1 MINAEGHF
9 SKNQA
14 PQYIKTFKT
23 RLEQYIE
30 TFKTHLEQLTQGK
43 DVKQDISTEFL
54 NNNPLKEDEFT
65 ELSIDGKN
73 ILHLIISALQSSISK
88 IMEEKKELKVH
99 TPQIVK
105 IIQFGSTWIKH
116 IINNV
121 SDDKL
126 KSLLKQKDNQGK
138 MPKEYAT
145 HPIFNSTVHKL
156 IPEEN
161 STEVAIPRATNQKS
175 ASASSSAT
183 SSSLLGTDARSVVPM
198 RRSSAVSTE
207 SSLANMMLLMAQ
219 MRQVG
224 TSISLTATSQDAN
237 AESSRIILSKNSPL
251 DMAHE
256 EPGNFLNFENLNP
269 LLYQRENAESAQSPN
284 TIKNILEDLYK
295 KWQQPIWRQP
305 RFQADKLNCSI
316 RILETVL
323 ENNDILFDKNYRLI
337 GAEMHINKKPFLD
350 VISTVILH
358 YIRNYSG
365 IFKLGS
371 GPIPMYPVMSTFTI
385 FAMNSKYKFAI
396 ELLGCIVDLTR
407 QSKNNLEYWSHC
419 LTNDNIFILYK
430 SLATIGY
437 CAQLPISGE
446 VAIDYPVCLR
456 SALQLRML
464 RRGYSRCV
472 DNELLES
479 EEGKAITT
487 LLIPVM
493 NQLLKDKNYK
503 ELAALFE
510 LITQSEMYAYI
521 QDKVAVADEF
531 FSVFNALA
539 PKKPDMSK
547 VSDHIK
553 LLIDDLTRMDFD
565 TLESACKILHVLVN
579 NLTQSHIV
587 TTVYRQE
594 IKKIITQLE
603 MFSAHLLRQCMSEI
617 EFKFEAYK
625 ANEEIS
631 DNDMCVRPVI
641 NINLENNF
649 ETLDQVLRISQLL
662 VTLSLERDRTQYNKM
677 LRFAEEAHETAI
689 QVYEKAQLINAD
701 KRYTLSLSE
710 ETTRKVFNLDDRTAV
725 KSQQE
730 WIISYLDSQKV
741 LCKEYLQTH
750 TKQKRKDT
758 KQHSSPPARKVMGSA
773 AESSNPQLS
782 HHDFF

>member
-1 MINAEGHF
+1 
-9 SKNQA
+9 
-14 PQYIKTFKT
+14 
-23 RLEQYIE
+23 
-30 TFKTHLEQLTQGK
+30 
-43 DVKQDISTEFL
+43 
-54 NNNPLKEDEFT
+54 
-65 ELSIDGKN
+65 
-73 ILHLIISALQSSISK
+73 
-88 IMEEKKELKVH
+88 
-99 TPQIVK
+99 
-105 IIQFGSTWIKH
+105 
-116 IINNV
+116 
-121 SDDKL
+121 
-126 KSLLKQKDNQGK
+126 
-138 MPKEYAT
+138 
-145 HPIFNSTVHKL
+145 
-156 IPEEN
+156 
-161 STEVAIPRATNQKS
+161 
-175 ASASSSAT
+175 
-183 SSSLLGTDARSVVPM
+183 
-198 RRSSAVSTE
+198 
-207 SSLANMMLLMAQ
+207 
-219 MRQVG
+219 
-224 TSISLTATSQDAN
+224 
-237 AESSRIILSKNSPL
+237 
-251 DMAHE
+251 
-256 EPGNFLNFENLNP
+256 
-269 LLYQRENAESAQSPN
+269 
-284 TIKNILEDLYK
+284 
-295 KWQQPIWRQP
+295 
-305 RFQADKLNCSI
+305 
-316 RILETVL
+316 
-323 ENNDILFDKNYRLI
+323 
-337 GAEMHINKKPFLD
+337 MHINKKPFLD

-782 HHDFF
+782 HHDFFKKSPQPSEDPPAEKDDTLQIADFLSDEFNANYQQITRLLAEKKFPEADRRVKTLHEEAKRTNAFVQEILLFSLQLDIARAKYTTARNEIKGHSPSLLAKKAALDFNCHQSISKMLTSISAYLDNLQKSYDDCPAAYIKALLDRITIDIATFNDLDREILTRLETVLNQLTAHKKLKIDSGEWVKNQTSNIPKRALIYAAGQSS